1 LATARTLTIGSKAN
15 TFDGSADKAWSLA
28 EIGAASTTA
37 LTTEA
42 TTRANR
48 DNALWAALYA
58 EQCGGTECIIP
69 LAATGDGSGV
79 LTLRLWSDVANTAKI
94 SAGAFYGEIGGTNN
108 LGQSVD
114 MTAGQFTTF
123 YIKLPES
130 ATATLTITYGW
141 ALTKWGQDGT
151 DFVVEATNAPKLG
164 GLNTKYIPAN
174 VTAIR
179 IHSNLGTSIV
189 TGSTRAWTS
198 AIYIY
203 FSGHSMTL
211 SGTTYPWSSATFIYF
226 YGSSITLSGTTY
238 PWASAIYIIFTGDSM
253 TLSADLSKSCLT
265 TGNLYLSLAGTGI
278 AVTYPTTRTWPTS
291 MQRVY
296 LRPSSGSMPTAD
308 TDRLFIDIDAT
319 CTTASGE
326 KVLDAR
332 GNCGTVT
339 ADSFA
344 ARTSLADKGFAV
356 SYNS

>member
-1 LATARTLTIGSKAN
+1 
-15 TFDGSADKAWSLA
+15 
-28 EIGAASTTA
+28 
-37 LTTEA
+37 
-42 TTRANR
+42 
-48 DNALWAALYA
+48 
-58 EQCGGTECIIP
+58 
-69 LAATGDGSGV
+69 
-79 LTLRLWSDVANTAKI
+79 
-94 SAGAFYGEIGGTNN
+94 
-108 LGQSVD
+108 
-114 MTAGQFTTF
+114 
-123 YIKLPES
+123 
-130 ATATLTITYGW
+130 
-141 ALTKWGQDGT
+141 
-151 DFVVEATNAPKLG
+151 
-164 GLNTKYIPAN
+164 
-174 VTAIR
+174 
-179 IHSNLGTSIV
+179 
-189 TGSTRAWTS
+189 
-198 AIYIY
+198 
-203 FSGHSMTL
+203 
-211 SGTTYPWSSATFIYF
+211 
-226 YGSSITLSGTTY
+226 
-238 PWASAIYIIFTGDSM
+238 M